1 MWAGPGVV
9 VRAAL
14 DWKPGSRAMAESAG
28 TDSWAEERN
37 PGVPHPPILRHM
49 QDSLGRRWAPW
60 DLLSCP
66 GTGLGCRAWQ
76 EQQACERPQTPSV

>member
-1 MWAGPGVV
+1 
-9 VRAAL
+9 
-14 DWKPGSRAMAESAG
+14 MAESAG

-37 PGVPHPPILRHM
+37 PGVPHPLILRHM
-49 QDSLGRRWAPW
+49 QDSLGRRWAPR